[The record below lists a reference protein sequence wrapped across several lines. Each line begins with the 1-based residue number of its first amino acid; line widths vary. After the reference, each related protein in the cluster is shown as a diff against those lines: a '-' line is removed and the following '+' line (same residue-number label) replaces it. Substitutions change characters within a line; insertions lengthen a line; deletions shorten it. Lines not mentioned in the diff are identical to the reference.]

1 MELSF
6 GPNGTLI
13 VDDARIAGGS
23 YRNFE
28 GRASKFNRE
37 GDRSFALILPNQ
49 EIVDMLVADVNEYGN
64 AWNVKIRAPKEEGDE
79 PFMFLPVKV
88 KFNEW
93 GPKVYL
99 KSGESVIQL
108 DEETVGMLD
117 DIDISSVDME
127 IAPSDGMVNGKGYR
141 AAYLRSIWVTQYI
154 RNDDRFASRF
164 AEHNAQ

>member
-1 MELSF
+1 MQLTF

-13 VDDARIAGGS
+13 VDDARIA

-28 GRASKFNRE
+28 GRAFKFNRE
-37 GDRSFALILPNQ
+37 GDRNFALILPDQ
-49 EIVDMLVADVNEYGN
+49 DTVDTLIADRNEYGA
-64 AWNVKIRAPKEEGDE
+64 AWNVKVTPSRDEGDV

-99 KSGESVIQL
+99 KSGDSVLQL
-108 DEETVGMLD
+108 DEETVSMLD
-117 DIDISSVDME
+117 DIEISSVDME
-127 IAPSDGMVNGKGYR
+127 IAPSDSIVNGKPYR

-154 RNDDRFASRF
+154 RNDDRFAKRF